1 MKRRQGVSGTSLKVS
16 SVFHPL
22 LPSASSSWATGILPY
37 RSALESTNSETDL
50 SLSRKK
56 AASTCNFMGWWKKS
70 KQGWLDIKSP
80 GQVTTGWSFLCL
92 SKQSLCIPTE
102 IDFIILEHLKAAWD
116 CTEWFGD
123 FSDTGEGSETFCW
136 QVIACLVGIIRL
148 VACWWSFAASQQGGV
163 RVRVCLNK
171 YFLFAVLTISHHDP
185 KNYATAL
192 LNKNYIKKKEREKLR
207 TDTKIWPWNF
217 EANYKLNLE
226 HAVL

>member
-56 AASTCNFMGWWKKS
+56 AASTCNFMGWWKRS

-80 GQVTTGWSFLCL
+80 GQVATGWSFLCL
-92 SKQSLCIPTE
+92 SKQSLCILTE

-148 VACWWSFAASQQGGV
+148 VGLLVVLCCITTGSCACTCVSEQVFSLCCPHYKSSWRKKLCNS
-163 RVRVCLNK
+163 L
-171 YFLFAVLTISHHDP
+171 
-185 KNYATAL
+185 
-192 LNKNYIKKKEREKLR
+192 IK
-207 TDTKIWPWNF
+207 
-217 EANYKLNLE
+217 
-226 HAVL
+226 